1 LRVPA
6 KIKSIARP
14 AKLTGVNDIGGGADP
29 SSQACRGKDPS
40 MRTDAPQTLITLVPA
55 PGTTEA
61 LELGCTCQIIA
72 HESASLEREPAGLL
86 IDPDPNCP
94 LHGTNQDGNPVRAI

>member
-1 LRVPA
+1 VLRVPA
-6 KIKSIARP
+6 KIKSIAN
-14 AKLTGVNDIGGGADP
+14 AKLTGVNDIGGGAGP
-29 SSQACRGKDPS
+29 SSQACYGKNSS

-55 PGTTEA
+55 AGTTEA

-86 IDPDPNCP
+86 IDPNPNCP
-94 LHGTNQDGNPVRAI
+94 LHGTNQDGNSMRAI